1 VLVNPVVAA
10 DPVIVGKWDR
20 TDGDD
25 KYTIYADRTTQTVLP
40 DGTHHGT
47 WELDGSSGY
56 KYIFRWDF
64 GPSGRENFID
74 YVTVAADGKSYSGV
88 NNYGN
93 QFHCVRVGEID
104 SVPASDSGFPIVPVA
119 IGGGIAAAA
128 IGGAAV
134 YYFVIAGKGAE
145 SAASGASS
153 AGTVRG
159 KANEVAMGHV
169 TRGLGTKVVQSPPTK
184 EDGIYKIMPQ
194 DPLKPAKDILK
205 QLETQQAPQQNQD
218 NTQNSGNEQPQQEP
232 SDDSPATQEVADSGV
247 SSGDAST

>member
-1 VLVNPVVAA
+1 MKSASLFMILVFSLTILVLASVVVESAVGA

-74 YVTVAADGKSYSGV
+74 YVTVAADGQSYSGV

-93 QFHCVRVGEID
+93 QFHCVRVGGAD
-104 SVPASDSGFPIVPVA
+104 SVPAEDSGFPIAYVA
-119 IGGGIAAAA
+119 VGGGIAAAA
-128 IGGAAV
+128 AVGAAV
-134 YYFVIAGKGAE
+134 YFFHIARGGAE
-145 SAASGASS
+145 AASSS
-153 AGTVRG
+153 NAVHR
-159 KANEVAMGHV
+159 EVAQS
-169 TRGLGTKVVQSPPTK
+169 TSDAVVNLQSPKVEGDQYLQQSKNRDLKTSEKHKTK
-184 EDGIYKIMPQ
+184 SK
-194 DPLKPAKDILK
+194 A
-205 QLETQQAPQQNQD
+205 QNQPAQED
-218 NTQNSGNEQPQQEP
+218 TEHYGTPLEQPDEP
-232 SDDSPATQEVADSGV
+232 PDERTG
-247 SSGDAST
+247 